1 MINSNERT
9 ISSLTHLSA
18 LTQYF
23 LPFGNFICP
32 IIIWSSKKNDSEFID
47 YNGKQILN
55 FQLSIFAY
63 SIVALLIAVPLL
75 IFGFVK
81 NVSTNSTFNSSINIE
96 NINFDASRNLDRNQ
110 VLRLAACDFVE
121 KNQNVLIT
129 GSTGVGKSFLGTALG
144 YQACIQGYK
153 VSYYNTSK
161 LFAKLKMAKADGS
174 YLKELAK
181 IERQDVIILDDFG
194 LQALDSQNR
203 ITLLEIIED
212 RHNNGS
218 IIVTSQIPVQGWYDI
233 IGEKTIAD
241 AILDRLIHQ
250 SHRIELQGESMRK
263 KRGINKD

>member
-1 MINSNERT
+1 MIIDAEWDERHNRR
-9 ISSLTHLSA
+9 IERS
-18 LTQYF
+18 
-23 LPFGNFICP
+23 I
-32 IIIWSSKKNDSEFID
+32 KNARFHYKS
-47 YNGKQILN
+47 
-55 FQLSIFAY
+55 
-63 SIVALLIAVPLL
+63 
-75 IFGFVK
+75 
-81 NVSTNSTFNSSINIE
+81 NIE
-96 NINFDASRNLDRNQ
+96 NIHFDESRNLDRTL
-110 VLRLAACDFVE
+110 VFRLAECDFVE

-153 VSYYNTSK
+153 VSYFNTSK

-174 YLKELAK
+174 YLRELAK
-181 IERQDVIILDDFG
+181 IEKQDVIILDDFG

-250 SHRIELQGESMRK
+250 SHRIELLGESMRK
-263 KRGINKD
+263 KKTINKD

>member
-1 MINSNERT
+1 MGEVT
-9 ISSLTHLSA
+9 KSL
-18 LTQYF
+18 F
-23 LPFGNFICP
+23 
-32 IIIWSSKKNDSEFID
+32 
-47 YNGKQILN
+47 
-55 FQLSIFAY
+55 
-63 SIVALLIAVPLL
+63 
-75 IFGFVK
+75 
-81 NVSTNSTFNSSINIE
+81 E

-174 YLKELAK
+174 YLRELAK

-241 AILDRLIHQ
+241 AILDQLIHQ

-263 KRGINKD
+263 KRGINKE